1 MFENELMSTSQ
12 FCKELTQILMNLHK
26 LLCRAAKFIQGRR
39 RYHVDH
45 ITRSE
50 AAKQDA
56 QREKQ
61 DMKPFMLAGAI
72 GVLAA
77 VFLIRNGGFEGLY
90 NTAYNKVTNQQTVT
104 DEKK

>member
-1 MFENELMSTSQ
+1 
-12 FCKELTQILMNLHK
+12 MNLHK
-26 LLCRAAKFIQGRR
+26 LLCRATKFIQARR
-39 RYHVDH
+39 RGYHIDH

-50 AAKQDA
+50 ATKQEV

-61 DMKPFMLAGAI
+61 DVKPFMWAGAI

-104 DEKK
+104 DEKNRYMEK